1 MLEDLFKTVT
11 KRFNDDSAEHE
22 TMFKCPRCQHSTP
35 ESKFQEANLVCPN
48 CQYHAR
54 LTADQRIRLT
64 VDAGSFVEY
73 DAGMTSMDPLV
84 FPGYAKKVESLQ
96 AVTGLKEAVLTG
108 ECTIQGIRTVLIVM
122 DSHFMMASMGSVVGE
137 KITRAFETAAEK
149 KLPVI
154 AFTASGG
161 ARMQEGIISLMQ
173 MEKTSAALKR
183 HSDAGLL
190 YVTVLTDP
198 TTGGVTASFAMLG
211 DIIIAEPQALIGF
224 AGPRVIEQ
232 TIGEKLPEGFQ
243 RAEFLLEHGFV
254 DQIVKREN
262 MKPVLGRILKM
273 HDHVHPDCR
282 KGKEVRKSD
291 RTEPIPKAGMTE
303 KKAGKKAAEQEPWSE
318 KSLTAWERVCRSRS
332 KERPVGKDYIDILFE
347 DFVELHG
354 DRYYRDDPAIIGGI
368 AYFQGICVTVIAQAK
383 GRTTKENLE
392 RNFAMPSPEGYRKAL
407 RLMKQAEKFNRP
419 IITFVNTPGAFC
431 GLEAE
436 ERGMGEAIARNLY
449 EMSALKVPVL
459 CILIGEG
466 GSGGALAMAVG
477 NEVWMLENSVYS
489 VISPEGCASILW
501 KDSSKAADAAEALR
515 LTAQDLFDLGVIERI
530 IRQPKAGDQAMF
542 ESLKMLIKRTFE
554 KNLALDD
561 EELLNARYER
571 FRKIGRPE

>member
-1 MLEDLFKTVT
+1 MCI
-11 KRFNDDSAEHE
+11 RDSDKA
-22 TMFKCPRCQHSTP
+22 
-35 ESKFQEANLVCPN
+35 
-48 CQYHAR
+48 
-54 LTADQRIRLT
+54 
-64 VDAGSFVEY
+64 
-73 DAGMTSMDPLV
+73 
-84 FPGYAKKVESLQ
+84 
-96 AVTGLKEAVLTG
+96 
-108 ECTIQGIRTVLIVM
+108 IV
-122 DSHFMMASMGSVVGE
+122 
-137 KITRAFETAAEK
+137 
-149 KLPVI
+149 
-154 AFTASGG
+154 
-161 ARMQEGIISLMQ
+161 
-173 MEKTSAALKR
+173 
-183 HSDAGLL
+183 
-190 YVTVLTDP
+190 
-198 TTGGVTASFAMLG
+198 
-211 DIIIAEPQALIGF
+211 
-224 AGPRVIEQ
+224 
-232 TIGEKLPEGFQ
+232 
-243 RAEFLLEHGFV
+243 
-254 DQIVKREN
+254 
-262 MKPVLGRILKM
+262 
-273 HDHVHPDCR
+273 
-282 KGKEVRKSD
+282 
-291 RTEPIPKAGMTE
+291 
-303 KKAGKKAAEQEPWSE
+303 
-318 KSLTAWERVCRSRS
+318 
-332 KERPVGKDYIDILFE
+332 
-347 DFVELHG
+347 
-354 DRYYRDDPAIIGGI
+354 GGI
-368 AYFQGICVTVIAQAK
+368 GHIDGQPVTVIAQVK
-383 GRTTKENLE
+383 GSSMTECME
-392 RNFAMPSPEGYRKAL
+392 RNFGMPLPDGYRKAL